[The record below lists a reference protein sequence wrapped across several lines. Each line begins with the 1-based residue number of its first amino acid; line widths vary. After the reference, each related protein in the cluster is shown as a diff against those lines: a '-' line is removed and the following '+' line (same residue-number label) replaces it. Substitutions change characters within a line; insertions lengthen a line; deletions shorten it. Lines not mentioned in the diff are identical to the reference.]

1 MLVRMK
7 CDSCL
12 EYKECPMTDLW
23 DWLYY
28 CEECIKEIEE
38 YSEQHKM
45 PEMENMKKLV
55 DDLLKE
61 RKTPSSLVAE
71 IRAT

>member
-1 MLVRMK
+1 MLVRVK
-7 CDSCL
+7 CDSCW

-55 DDLLKE
+55 DDL
-61 RKTPSSLVAE
+61 
-71 IRAT
+71 

>member
-1 MLVRMK
+1 MAVRMK
-7 CDSCL
+7 CDSCW

-45 PEMENMKKLV
+45 PEMENMKKISRWFI
-55 DDLLKE
+55 DYF
-61 RKTPSSLVAE
+61 
-71 IRAT
+71 